1 MAPAPMA
8 APPVMPAAETPT
20 STTPSTEPMAF

>member
-1 MAPAPMA
+1 MA

>member
-1 MAPAPMA
+1 MA
-8 APPVMPAAETPT
+8 APPVTPAAETPT